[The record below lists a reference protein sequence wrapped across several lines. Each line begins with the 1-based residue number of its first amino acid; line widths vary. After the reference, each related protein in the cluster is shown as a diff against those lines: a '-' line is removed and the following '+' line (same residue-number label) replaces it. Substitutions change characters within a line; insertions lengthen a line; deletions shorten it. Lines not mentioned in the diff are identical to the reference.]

1 MTTVTA
7 SPPAEKTPPGI
18 TNALAAEWTKLR
30 SVRSTWIVVMAA
42 AAVSVGFSVLFSF
55 LTESDYMNLPAE
67 QRVDF
72 DSAGTS
78 MVGMNLG
85 LILIS
90 VLGVLAVSG
99 EYSTGMMRLTLAIT
113 PHRGRVLIS
122 KAVVVG
128 LLSFVLGTA
137 FAATAFFV
145 GQLVLGMN
153 PDIPTLDLGGPGVL
167 RSLLGWGAEMAAFSL
182 LALSFG
188 VMMRSAAG
196 AIATAIGFIFA
207 PAILGALLPTWVQR
221 DILAYFPASA
231 AEQLSTAQLRTDSVT
246 YLGPLTGGG
255 TLLTWVA
262 VALVVAY
269 SLMGKRDSG

>member
-7 SPPAEKTPPGI
+7 SPPAEKIPPGI

-145 GQLVLGMN
+145 GQLVLGIN
-153 PDIPTLDLGGPGVL
+153 PEIPTLDLGGPGVL

-262 VALVVAY
+262 VALVVAF

>member
-1 MTTVTA
+1 VTTVTA
-7 SPPAEKTPPGI
+7 SRPAEKISPGI
-18 TNALAAEWTKLR
+18 TNALAAEWTKLS
-30 SVRSTWIVVMAA
+30 SVRSTWIVVIAA
-42 AAVSVGFSVLFSF
+42 AGVSVGFSVLFSF

-85 LILIS
+85 LILVS

-145 GQLVLGMN
+145 GQRVLGSN
-153 PDIPTLDLGGPGVL
+153 PDIPTLGLGGPGVL

-188 VMMRSAAG
+188 VMMRSTAG

-231 AEQLSTAQLRTDSVT
+231 AEQLSTAQLKTGSVT

-262 VALVVAY
+262 VALVVAF

>member
-1 MTTVTA
+1 MTTTMA
-7 SPPAEKTPPGI
+7 PATPGI
-18 TNALAAEWTKLR
+18 TNTVAAEWTKLR
-30 SVRSTWIVVMAA
+30 SVRSTWIVVLAA
-42 AAVSVGFSVLFSF
+42 TVVSVGFSALFSF
-55 LTESDYMNLPAE
+55 LTESDYKNLPAG
-67 QRVDF
+67 QRADF
-72 DSAGTS
+72 DAAGVS

-113 PHRGRVLIS
+113 PHRGRVLLS
-122 KAVVVG
+122 KAVVAG
-128 LLSFVLGTA
+128 LLSFVLGVL
-137 FAATAFFV
+137 FAAAAFLL
-145 GQLVLGMN
+145 GQLILGVN
-153 PDIPTLDLGGPGVL
+153 PDIPTLGLDGPGVL
-167 RSLLGWGAEMAAFSL
+167 RSLLGWGAEMAAFAL

-196 AIATAIGFIFA
+196 AIATAIAFIFA
-207 PAILGALLPTWVQR
+207 PAILGAFLPAWVQR

-231 AEQLSTAQLRTDSVT
+231 AEQLSTAKLDTGAVT

-255 TLLTWVA
+255 VLLTWVA
-262 VALVVAY
+262 VALVVAF

>member
-1 MTTVTA
+1 MTTTMA
-7 SPPAEKTPPGI
+7 SPGL
-18 TNALAAEWTKLR
+18 TNTLAAEWTKLK
-30 SVRSTWIVVMAA
+30 SVRSTWIVVAA
-42 AAVSVGFSVLFSF
+42 ATVVSVGFSALFSL
-55 LTESDYMNLPAE
+55 LTEADYQNLPAG
-67 QRVDF
+67 QRTDF

-85 LILIS
+85 LILVS

-113 PHRGRVLIS
+113 PRRGRVLLA

-128 LLSFVLGTA
+128 LLTFVLGTV
-137 FAATAFFV
+137 FATAAFYS
-145 GQLVLGMN
+145 GQFVLGLDS
-153 PDIPTLDLGGPGVL
+153 DIPTSGLGDPGVL
-167 RSLLGWGAEMAAFSL
+167 RSLLGWGAEMAAFAL

-196 AIATAIGFIFA
+196 AISTAIAFIFA

-231 AEQLSTAQLRTDSVT
+231 AEQLSAAQLKTDAVT

-255 TLLTWVA
+255 VLLTWVA
-262 VALVVAY
+262 VTLMVAY

>member
-1 MTTVTA
+1 MTTATA
-7 SPPAEKTPPGI
+7 SLPETKVSPGI
-18 TNALAAEWTKLR
+18 GNTLAAEWTKLK
-30 SVRSTWIVVMAA
+30 SVRSTWLVVIAA
-42 AAVSVGFSVLFSF
+42 AVVSVGFSVLFSF
-55 LTESDYMNLPAE
+55 LTEQDYKNLPAG
-67 QRVDF
+67 QTMDF
-72 DSAGTS
+72 DSAGTA

-128 LLSFVLGTA
+128 LLAFVLGTL
-137 FAATAFFV
+137 FAAAAFFI
-145 GQLVLGMN
+145 GQLVLGIN
-153 PDIPTLDLGGPGVL
+153 PAIPTLGLGGPGVL
-167 RSLLGWGAEMAAFSL
+167 RSLLGWGAEFAAFAL

-207 PAILGALLPTWVQR
+207 PAILGALLPQWVQR

-231 AEQLSTAQLRTDSVT
+231 AEQLSTAQLKTDSVT

-262 VALVVAY
+262 VALVVAF